1 MIFGTVAVMK
11 NELRLLFATPIAYV
25 FLAGGL
31 FLGGLFFLLGLF
43 ETGEASLRG
52 AMANLGVV
60 LVFLV
65 PVVTMRQFAEEAKS
79 GTLELLLTA
88 PVPPAS
94 LVLGKWLA
102 TTLLGVGLLA
112 ATAPWAVA
120 LSIYGDPDPGAL
132 ATTWLGMT
140 LCVGGFA
147 AAGLFASVLTTE
159 PLVAAIGGV
168 LLLLPFWLASVA
180 VEHAPATL
188 RPWLYRASFVDH
200 LRSFARGVLDTGDV
214 AWFGLVTTVF
224 LFLTWRTLEARRWR

>member
-1 MIFGTVAVMK
+1 MIAGTFAVLK
-11 NELRLLFATPIAYV
+11 NELRLLFATPTAYV

-31 FLGGLFFLLGLF
+31 FLGGLFFVLGLF

-65 PVVTMRQFAEEAKS
+65 PVVTMRQFAEEARS
-79 GTLELLLTA
+79 GTLELLLTS
-88 PVPPAS
+88 PVPPSS

-102 TTLLGVGLLA
+102 TTLLGAGLVL
-112 ATAPWAVA
+112 ATAPWALA
-120 LSIYGDPDPGAL
+120 LGVYGDPDPGAL
-132 ATTWLGMT
+132 LTTWLGMT

-180 VEHAPATL
+180 VEHAPEAL
-188 RPWLYRASFVDH
+188 RPLLYRISFVDH
-200 LRSFARGVLDTGDV
+200 LRSFARGVLDTGDL
-214 AWFGLVTTVF
+214 AWFFAVTFVF
-224 LFLTWRTLEARRWR
+224 LFLTWRALEARRWR